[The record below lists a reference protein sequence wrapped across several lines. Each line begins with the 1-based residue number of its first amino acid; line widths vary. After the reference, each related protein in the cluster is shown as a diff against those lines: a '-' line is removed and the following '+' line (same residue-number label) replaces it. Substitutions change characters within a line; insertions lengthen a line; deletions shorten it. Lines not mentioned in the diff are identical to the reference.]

1 MQNAPLKKNTL
12 SFKILVYGFRVS
24 SIEKKNKKLR
34 KESATRCGFV
44 GYGGAMGKTKPL
56 TAAEQAALEE
66 GWVEIGESIAGTIVV
81 GKRTPKWAWDLIGPL
96 GLYKRWMIDLW
107 VERYKQ
113 EHPELQ
119 GELAPKRSR
128 KPARPA
134 KSQSKFTKREQIM
147 EALKMLNSRTGR

>member
-1 MQNAPLKKNTL
+1 MRRLKRILLALRYL
-12 SFKILVYGFRVS
+12 STFLGFLLL
-24 SIEKKNKKLR
+24 EKKNKKLR

-119 GELAPKRSR
+119 GESAPKRSR